1 MNRANFLIGACA
13 FAAMLAAGPV
23 FAADDAFDEEAIV
36 KETKAFFGGT
46 TEGLAKVV
54 RKVFEEQGQPN
65 AYILGEEVSGAIGVG
80 LRYGKGQVFRKN
92 REKQPVFW
100 QGPSIGFDLG
110 GNASKV
116 FVLIYNLKNMDHLY
130 QRIPGVEGTYYIVAG
145 AAVNYQKTGDLIL
158 APIRTGVGLRGGV
171 NIGYLHY
178 GRKHSWLPF

>member
-1 MNRANFLIGACA
+1 MKYLIMAWAMAAIVGAAPAN
-13 FAAMLAAGPV
+13 AAE
-23 FAADDAFDEEAIV
+23 DTFDEEAMI

-54 RKVFEEQGQPN
+54 RKVFQDKGQPN
-65 AYILGEEVSGAIGVG
+65 AYIVGEEVSGAIGVG
-80 LRYGKGQVFRKN
+80 LRYGKGQLFRKN
-92 REKQPVFW
+92 HAKQQIFW

-116 FVLIYNLKNMDHLY
+116 FVLIYNLRKLEDIY
-130 QRIPGVEGTYYIVAG
+130 QRIPGAEGTYYIVAG
-145 AAVNYQKTGDLIL
+145 AAVNYQQTGDLVL

-178 GRKHSWLPF
+178 ARKHSWLPF

>member
-1 MNRANFLIGACA
+1 MNTLKYLIFAVMAVSFVGAA
-13 FAAMLAAGPV
+13 PVHAAG
-23 FAADDAFDEEAIV
+23 DTYDEQAII
-36 KETKAFFGGT
+36 KQTREFFGGV

-54 RKVFEEQGQPN
+54 RKVFKEQGAPN

-80 LRYGKGQVFRKN
+80 LRYGKGELFRK
-92 REKQPVFW
+92 KHAGQKIFW
-100 QGPSIGFDLG
+100 QGPSVGFDLG

-116 FVLIYNLKNMDHLY
+116 FVLIYNLKNVEDIY
-130 QRIPGVEGTYYIVAG
+130 QRIPGAEGTYYFVAG
-145 AAVNYQKTGDLIL
+145 AAVNYQQTGDLVL